1 MKKVVVISG
10 GFHPFHA
17 GHMSLYD
24 EAQKAFPGA
33 HVIVGATNN
42 QKDRPFP
49 FNIKQKLAQV
59 SGVPPKDFVEVT
71 RQFSVEDPV
80 ILQKIG
86 DLNNT
91 AVIFVRSEKDRNE
104 QPKGLPLNPAVDEI
118 PVASRGPNKGKP
130 MKLLDYD
137 VNADNL
143 QPASQHTY
151 MAYLPTV
158 KFGPGITSASE
169 IRELWYAWTKV
180 LLDPNSTP
188 KQKAKA
194 KELKTTMVKSLYPA
208 TQKNPELAT
217 NVVQLLDFGMGVESV
232 EEGKGI
238 PYPSTYEQE
247 NNMFKKRG
255 PERFI
260 AMTTESKVT
269 ENSDYLEEK

>member
-17 GHMSLYD
+17 GHMSLYN
-24 EAQKAFPGA
+24 AAKKAFPDA
-33 HVIVGATNN
+33 QVIVGATNV
-42 QKDRPFP
+42 QTDRPFP

-71 RQFSVEDPV
+71 RQFSAEDPA

-158 KFGPGITSASE
+158 EFGPGITSASE
-169 IRELWYAWTKV
+169 IRSMWPTLN
-180 LLDPNSTP
+180 DRR
-188 KQKAKA
+188 
-194 KELKTTMVKSLYPA
+194 KTAMVMSLYPA
-208 TQKNPELAT
+208 TQKNPKLAA
-217 NVVQLLDFGMGVESV
+217 NVVQLLDIGMGAESV

-238 PYPSTYEQE
+238 PYPGTYEQE

-260 AMTTESKVT
+260 SMTTESKVT

>member
-17 GHMSLYD
+17 GHMSLYN
-24 EAQKAFPGA
+24 AAKKAFPDA
-33 HVIVGATNN
+33 QVIVGATNV
-42 QKDRPFP
+42 QTDRPFP

-71 RQFSVEDPV
+71 RQFSAEDPA

-169 IRELWYAWTKV
+169 IRELWDAWTKV

-194 KELKTTMVKSLYPA
+194 KELKTTMVNSLYPA

-217 NVVQLLDFGMGVESV
+217 NVVQLLDFGMDVESV

-255 PERFI
+255 P
-260 AMTTESKVT
+260 
-269 ENSDYLEEK
+269 